1 MLGDRFFEGS
11 YKYESSSSVIVS
23 TNVRLFFRR
32 RSRHSCHIQC
42 SCRWPLWHKRE
53 VSGLNKTIVAGK
65 IEEPVLPV
73 AATPEK
79 AREPNKDD
87 EYDFSPHGYFYLD
100 VEKIPKAFEDIDHL
114 EVTTIDYDKTNAD
127 GTDGVP
133 IPPKGLLKT
142 TKEFKFTRI
151 AIYDRQIEF
160 QTETIG
166 GVSYRFS
173 GRYSTPEDY
182 ERDSSLSDLTGRLI
196 KIKNGKWA
204 AEMTA
209 GFMWPGC

>member
-1 MLGDRFFEGS
+1 M
-11 YKYESSSSVIVS
+11 K
-23 TNVRLFFRR
+23 VRRLLFSAPMFVF
-32 RSRHSCHIQC
+32 SFGAAVAILAISNAV
-42 SCRWPLWHKRE
+42 
-53 VSGLNKTIVAGK
+53 VSGLFGTSERSLASTRQLSPEK

-79 AREPNKDD
+79 AREPNKDY
-87 EYDFSPHGYFYLD
+87 EYDFSAHGYFYLD

-160 QTETIG
+160 QTETIA

-196 KIKNGKWA
+196 KIKKGKWA